1 MSASNII
8 TFLLIHHGVAVFL
21 ALFCLFFMI
30 VTTNLT
36 IVHFRLVGISF
47 ILLTLCIH
55 YIHYIPNISYGKI
68 AHNMTTQDYRKQNYR
83 YIGNPIYDKGIWKN
97 IVNELF
103 TYHPSM
109 VASTVVSSQ
118 YANVTDR
125 GSSCISKV

>member
-1 MSASNII
+1 MSTSNII
-8 TFLLIHHGVAVFL
+8 TFLLIHHGAAVFL
-21 ALFCLFFMI
+21 ILFCLFFMI
-30 VTTNLT
+30 VTTNLS

-47 ILLTLCIH
+47 ILLVLCVP
-55 YIHYIPNISYGKI
+55 YAPYIPYVKI

-97 IVNELF
+97 IVNALF

-118 YANVTDR
+118 YTNVTDR
-125 GSSCISKV
+125 DSSYISKV

>member
-1 MSASNII
+1 
-8 TFLLIHHGVAVFL
+8 
-21 ALFCLFFMI
+21 
-30 VTTNLT
+30 
-36 IVHFRLVGISF
+36 
-47 ILLTLCIH
+47 
-55 YIHYIPNISYGKI
+55 
-68 AHNMTTQDYRKQNYR
+68 MTTQDYRKQNYR